1 MGREGGE
8 DPDDG
13 EEGLVNW
20 DWIGEDSPMVSGLS
34 EAAWLLERLCESL
47 VRLEKRRER
56 EGAVVVVGGH
66 GEVRLQRDEIARD

>member
-1 MGREGGE
+1 
-8 DPDDG
+8 
-13 EEGLVNW
+13 LVNW

-56 EGAVVVVGGH
+56 GVVVVVGRGDVPSYS
-66 GEVRLQRDEIARD
+66 GARTGC